1 MNIPVIILS
10 LLNAL
15 WFAMGFRLFFLNS
28 RQAAKLLL
36 APDKREE
43 PYFSVLAE
51 ACKFLGGMNLAL
63 SMLSI
68 FCIYFLDSL
77 LSLPL
82 ASGIFIALGL
92 AHFSQFWVN
101 LPHALKERKGEQAI
115 WPVLRKTMRFIFV
128 VDFLLAAANFGMAIM
143 LGLS

>member
-1 MNIPVIILS
+1 MNIPIIILS

-15 WFAMGFRLFFLNS
+15 WFALGFRLFFLNS

-36 APDKREE
+36 PPEKREE

-51 ACKFLGGMNLAL
+51 ACKFLGGMNFAL
-63 SMLSI
+63 SLLSL
-68 FCIYFLDSL
+68 FCIYYLDSL
-77 LSLPL
+77 LGQPISI
-82 ASGIFIALGL
+82 GIFVAIGL